1 MNKIIITKNELFLA
15 LTLLLTNSVAGAV
28 ISNLNQKLENQQILK
43 LHTELR
49 EIKDTFRATTADLL
63 VKQQLLER

>member
-15 LTLLLTNSVAGAV
+15 LTLLLTNSIVGTV
-28 ISNLNQKLENQQILK
+28 ISNLNQQILK

-49 EIKDTFRATTADLL
+49 EMKDTFRATTADLL

>member
-1 MNKIIITKNELFLA
+1 MNKIIITKNELFLV

-49 EIKDTFRATTADLL
+49 EIKDTFRAKTTDLL
-63 VKQQLLER
+63 VK